1 MFACRTVMRT
11 VDITGSE
18 YVLGQTRHWNA
29 IVLEM
34 PELRVPPAIAANK
47 TSFAMVK
54 PALLFH

>member
-1 MFACRTVMRT
+1 MRT
-11 VDITGSE
+11 VDITGSD
-18 YVLGQTRHWNA
+18 YVLGQTRHWHA

-34 PELRVPPAIAANK
+34 PEHRVPPAIAANK